1 MKEKWI
7 LDAEKCA
14 KKEASFFLESCFN
27 SADRLDVDRVWFTE
41 TALKELRK
49 LLRENNFDF

>member
-14 KKEASFFLESCFN
+14 KRDASLFLESCFS
-27 SADRLDVDRVWFTE
+27 SADRLDIDRVWFME

-49 LLRENNFDF
+49 LLKENNFDF

>member
-7 LDAEKCA
+7 LDAENRA

-27 SADRLDVDRVWFTE
+27 SADGLDVDRVWFTE

>member
-7 LDAEKCA
+7 LDAEKRA
-14 KKEASFFLESCFN
+14 KKEALFFLESCFS
-27 SADRLDVDRVWFTE
+27 SAESLDIDRAWFTE